1 MENSVVIA
9 GVGEGMAEE
18 GMEGDK
24 RWWTEMWLGEVYMDD
39 VLWSCVPETCI
50 ILLTNVTPMNAIK
63 RKRLQWRKENAILI
77 IKFDLQQLIK
87 STKSIYRNQS
97 EIEF

>member
-1 MENSVVIA
+1 
-9 GVGEGMAEE
+9 
-18 GMEGDK
+18 
-24 RWWTEMWLGEVYMDD
+24 MDD

-50 ILLTNVTPMNAIK
+50 LLLTNVTPMNAIK
-63 RKRLQWRKENAILI
+63 RKRLQLLKENAILI

-87 STKSIYRNQS
+87 NTKSIYRNQS